1 MAKVAITQI
10 SVPKIEDMY
19 GVVAQQDISKG
30 EIAYEFSEYEIVKER
45 TYTSIQVSETAHLE
59 DFTGKFLN
67 HSCTPNLKFV
77 SEYYLGRF
85 YMKAVRTI
93 RKGDELTFDY
103 RTTES
108 KIARPFICKCCN
120 KEINTNEVQRIS

>member
-1 MAKVAITQI
+1 MTKVAITQI

-19 GVVAQQDISKG
+19 GVLAQQDISIG
-30 EIAYEFSEYEIVKER
+30 EIAYEFSDYEIVEDR

-59 DFTGKFLN
+59 DFVGKFLN

-77 SEYYLGRF
+77 SEYYLGNF
-85 YMKAVRTI
+85 YMEAILTI

-108 KIARPFICKCCN
+108 EIARPFICKCCN
-120 KEINTNEVQRIS
+120 KEINR